1 MQSIRSV
8 ASFKIYTAFHYGKNS
23 VEYIGVCLKG
33 KKMNNI
39 ASLIASAKENILF
52 IVEFLGIFVGIILIS
67 YVAEL
72 IIKKKN
78 NDTEKILTTRKI
90 ATIGVLASIA
100 GIFMTLEIPI
110 PGIPSSHKLEFGDLP
125 ALLGGFAFGPVA
137 AVLIEFCKVFI
148 KTLLRPT
155 STAFVGELANFMI
168 SCSFVLPATIIY
180 WIKKT
185 KTNAKISCVVG
196 GAVMVLFGFLLNR
209 FYLLPTFLKM
219 FMGGNLDALI
229 GMGSAANPLI
239 KGMTGY
245 AIFASVPVNLMKS
258 LIVSLLSMWLYKPM
272 SKIWKKK

>member
-1 MQSIRSV
+1 
-8 ASFKIYTAFHYGKNS
+8 
-23 VEYIGVCLKG
+23 
-33 KKMNNI
+33 MNNI
-39 ASLIASAKENILF
+39 TSLIEAVKGNLLF
-52 IVEFLGIFVGIILIS
+52 VIEFLGIFVGIILLS
-67 YVAEL
+67 YVSEL

-78 NDTEKILTTRKI
+78 GDKEKILTTRKI
-90 ATIGVLASIA
+90 ATIGVLASIS
-100 GIFMTLEIPI
+100 GLLMTFEIPI

-125 ALLGGFAFGPVA
+125 ALIGGFAFGPVA

-168 SCSFVLPATIIY
+168 SCSFVLPATVFY

-185 KTNAKISCVVG
+185 KKNAGISCIIGGTIMVV
-196 GAVMVLFGFLLNR
+196 FGFLLNR

-219 FMGGNLDALI
+219 FMGGNMDALI

-245 AIFASVPVNLMKS
+245 AIFASVPVNLLKAVT
-258 LIVSLLSMWLYKPM
+258 VSLLTMWLYKPL
-272 SKIWKKK
+272 SRIWKKK